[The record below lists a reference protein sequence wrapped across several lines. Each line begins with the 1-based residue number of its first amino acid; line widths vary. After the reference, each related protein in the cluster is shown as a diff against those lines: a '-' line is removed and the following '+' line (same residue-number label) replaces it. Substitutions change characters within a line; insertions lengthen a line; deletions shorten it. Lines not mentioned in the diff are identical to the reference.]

1 MQSSQQPGKYQK
13 LKYILK
19 SNVNVNICGDKLL
32 CVFERELNQDLKCL
46 EEQVLTLQAE
56 REIWLRYKNVGRHK
70 DKDQIDHLKDE
81 LSGLQKVFEEMAGEC
96 F

>member
-1 MQSSQQPGKYQK
+1 M
-13 LKYILK
+13 
-19 SNVNVNICGDKLL
+19 NICGDKLL